1 METETEMMVTS
12 TTRLNFGKRQKKRG
26 AACAV
31 SLARTLIDEP
41 RTAAA
46 RNGRKD
52 HSLET
57 CSARLF
63 RSTDDPIGSI
73 SKHGFGSCS
82 ESRLGDL
89 RIRHNARLLLFA

>member
-1 METETEMMVTS
+1 MS
-12 TTRLNFGKRQKKRG
+12 RG
-26 AACAV
+26 Q
-31 SLARTLIDEP
+31 LQPEWE
-41 RTAAA
+41 
-46 RNGRKD
+46 KD

-89 RIRHNARLLLFA
+89 RIRHKCSAIIICLRFGYILQRTCSGG